1 MGKLTPRPTVQASPR
16 SLPEQRQIDRVAHR
30 VVAEI
35 ARVEVVAAVVDRQH
49 PRRMRW
55 VAQCFVEVDD
65 RIECSAVAD
74 PGVDRLALGFALR
87 SPGPGKERL
96 VLVRCQ
102 GAPEDLDTARV
113 GAYRE
118 LLQAG
123 DHLLRRDL
131 LLGLGPAITEI

>member
-1 MGKLTPRPTVQASPR
+1 MVKLTPRPTVQASPR
-16 SLPEQRQIDRVAHR
+16 SLLEQRQIDRVAHR

-35 ARVEVVAAVVDRQH
+35 ARVEMVAAVVDRQH
-49 PRRMRW
+49 PGRMRY
-55 VAQCFVEVDD
+55 VAQGFVEVDD

-96 VLVRCQ
+96 VLVRRQ
-102 GAPEDLDTARV
+102 GAPEDPDAAR
-113 GAYRE
+113 ARTHRE
-118 LLQAG
+118 LLEAG

-131 LLGLGPAITEI
+131 LIGL

>member
-49 PRRMRW
+49 PGRMHW
-55 VAQCFVEVDD
+55 VAQGFVEVDD

-74 PGVDRLALGFALR
+74 PGVDSSRLASR
-87 SPGPGKERL
+87 SGVQASGRN
-96 VLVRCQ
+96 VSFSYGVR
-102 GAPEDLDTARV
+102 
-113 GAYRE
+113 
-118 LLQAG
+118 
-123 DHLLRRDL
+123 
-131 LLGLGPAITEI
+131 